1 MRPLLQ
7 AVSALPADVVF
18 CPHVGRPSL
27 HRLPLGGGTAQ
38 ESIPEAGSDGTGQV
52 TEEATGKQELAVYF
66 LPLNQVKETHALRTH
81 AHAPSGRE
89 RN

>member
-1 MRPLLQ
+1 MPSPTLTP
-7 AVSALPADVVF
+7 S
-18 CPHVGRPSL
+18 RPSPAAFYRVL
-27 HRLPLGGGTAQ
+27 HHAFASLKENARAAQ